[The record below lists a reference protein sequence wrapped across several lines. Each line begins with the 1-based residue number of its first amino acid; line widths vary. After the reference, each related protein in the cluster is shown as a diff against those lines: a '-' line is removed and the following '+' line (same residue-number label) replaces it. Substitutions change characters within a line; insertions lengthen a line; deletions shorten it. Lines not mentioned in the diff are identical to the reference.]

1 MKKKGQ
7 MEGFGRIISYII
19 LFLVLVSVVWILFS
33 PKEGFFN
40 KVQDRFEILQAS
52 IGLEERVSIKDF
64 ETKKDLKTDFDT
76 FCEILKSSKD
86 LKSCL
91 ITYPLFET
99 LRESSIKLTSGENQL
114 FVQLLNKDKQVV
126 DSCTLENSKLCAI
139 AGKNKAAQNFHS
151 NYLWLKGIFD
161 RTPPSCRP
169 NCKPDFS
176 EPSEIIISWEGTD
189 YNEKSIEVIFKDGST
204 LKEDLEDANLIY
216 KADKEHICFFPTYDG
231 GVRCGASDEGLDDDC
246 LLDEDEYIEGVF
258 IQCLS

>member
-1 MKKKGQ
+1 M
-7 MEGFGRIISYII
+7 MNS
-19 LFLVLVSVVWILFS
+19 LFI
-33 PKEGFFN
+33 PIFF
-40 KVQDRFEILQAS
+40 
-52 IGLEERVSIKDF
+52 
-64 ETKKDLKTDFDT
+64 TKFTD
-76 FCEILKSSKD
+76 
-86 LKSCL
+86 L
-91 ITYPLFET
+91 ITVLDF
-99 LRESSIKLTSGENQL
+99 N
-114 FVQLLNKDKQVV
+114 
-126 DSCTLENSKLCAI
+126 
-139 AGKNKAAQNFHS
+139 S

-176 EPSEIIISWEGTD
+176 EPTEIVISWEGTD

-204 LKEDLEDANLIY
+204 LKEDLEDANLID